1 MIPFDYQSPT
11 KIYFGIGKEKEVG
24 KIIKEYGFKKVLFH
38 YGKQSIKNSGLYDL
52 IIKSLQDSNI
62 EFIELGGVEANP
74 DITLVREGVKLCKK
88 ENIDFILAVGGGSVI
103 DSAKSIGHGYYYNG
117 DPYDFNQQLI
127 TASKSIPIGVILTI
141 AAAGSEMSNSCVIS
155 DASKKLKKGFNAESN
170 RPLFVIENPALTYSV
185 SRVQTAYGIVDIISH
200 SLERY
205 FNESADIE
213 LADYFAEGLIKAVI
227 DAGKIVILEPTNY
240 DARATLMV
248 ASSYSHNGLTGI
260 GKKFSFPIH
269 QLEHELSGLRHD
281 IAHGAGLACL
291 IPAWMKLMLDYDLSK
306 LAQFAI
312 NVMKVD
318 DQSDKRIVALDGI
331 NKLENFFLSLG
342 ISTHLKDYQINKEDI
357 DLMCER
363 IPLPVKGKISLTR
376 DLVKRIYLLAL

>member
-1 MIPFDYQSPT
+1 MFQ
-11 KIYFGIGKEKEVG
+11 
-24 KIIKEYGFKKVLFH
+24 
-38 YGKQSIKNSGLYDL
+38 
-52 IIKSLQDSNI
+52 
-62 EFIELGGVEANP
+62 
-74 DITLVREGVKLCKK
+74 
-88 ENIDFILAVGGGSVI
+88 
-103 DSAKSIGHGYYYNG
+103 
-117 DPYDFNQQLI
+117 
-127 TASKSIPIGVILTI
+127 
-141 AAAGSEMSNSCVIS
+141 
-155 DASKKLKKGFNAESN
+155 KKLKKGFNAESN